1 MNPFSRSTH
10 AVQHDMS
17 QLAENAAALVSATA
31 DVAGDQ
37 VAEARHRLSAVLD
50 RAKDLY
56 GLARDKALD
65 GGHAADEA
73 ARDHLYATLAMGVGA
88 GLLAGYL
95 FARSCRA
102 GCR

>member
-1 MNPFSRSTH
+1 MNPFSRNTH
-10 AVQHDMS
+10 TIQHDMS

-50 RAKDLY
+50 RARGLY
-56 GLARDKALD
+56 GIARDKALD
-65 GGHAADEA
+65 GGRAADEA
-73 ARDHLYATLAMGVGA
+73 ARDHLYPTLALGIGA

-95 FARSCRA
+95 FARACRSN
-102 GCR
+102 CR